1 MAKAGQLGKQWMR
14 ALEKILLHGI
24 KRDIPEKIRLTK
36 NRFYVEELHVFDYA
50 NKRVPHPG
58 WLRPLQVGNVI
69 PGAIKFQDKSGN
81 LRFLVINKKT
91 CQKQLNFNLQATE
104 VF

>member
-1 MAKAGQLGKQWMR
+1 MR

-58 WLRPLQVGNVI
+58 WL
-69 PGAIKFQDKSGN
+69 
-81 LRFLVINKKT
+81 
-91 CQKQLNFNLQATE
+91 
-104 VF
+104 